1 MDLSNVNKATFPLP
15 RLGSDLETLSSCVHE
30 GRGFFVL
37 RGLDPTLLSK
47 EDNVVL
53 YLGVS
58 SYIAERRGRQNQ
70 DGMMLSNLIELHE
83 RINANLKAHITNQR
97 IAPRVGF
104 QRRAGCC
111 GREAQRVEYPVHPK
125 WLARPCGRK
134 GS

>member
-15 RLGSDLETLSSCVHE
+15 TLGSDLENLSSCVHE

-37 RGLDPTLLSK
+37 RGLDPILFSK

-83 RINANLKAHITNQR
+83 RTNANFKAHITD
-97 IAPRVGF
+97 IATPDSSRNSLRSVYSNL
-104 QRRAGCC
+104 
-111 GREAQRVEYPVHPK
+111 AQVPLYLHQH
-125 WLARPCGRK
+125 
-134 GS
+134 S